1 MRNTLLALLLL
12 LPTLAFAAP
21 KEFAG
26 TWQILLSA
34 EDTAQIEALKKQA
47 EVKGDSGDDMAKA
60 MLKAV
65 LMAAETQIVIDED
78 TFTVKMGD
86 ITEVAKYTSTG
97 EKGAWTLVTTNSDS
111 EQATFKVSLADNK
124 LTLDD
129 GKKPQSFRKIQ

>member
-1 MRNTLLALLLL
+1 MRNTLIALLLL

-26 TWQILLSA
+26 TWQIQLSA

-47 EVKGDSGDDMAKA
+47 EVKGDTGDSLAKA

-65 LMAAETQIVIDED
+65 LMAAETKIIIAED
-78 TFTVKMGD
+78 TFTVQMGEV
-86 ITEVAKYTSTG
+86 TEVAKYTSTG
-97 EKGAWTLVTTNSDS
+97 EKGAWTLVTTNS
-111 EQATFKVSLADNK
+111 EGEEATFKVSLADNK